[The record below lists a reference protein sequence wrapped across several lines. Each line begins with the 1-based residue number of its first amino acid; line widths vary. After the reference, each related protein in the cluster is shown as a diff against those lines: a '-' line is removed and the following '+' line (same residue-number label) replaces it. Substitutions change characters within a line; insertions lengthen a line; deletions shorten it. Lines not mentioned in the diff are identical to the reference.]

1 MKVLKIVSASA
12 LCLLISAGAAYAQ
25 DTQQTQP
32 NAMNQQAAQQS
43 AMPGGDQMRD
53 TSMGGVPGQ
62 KTQTGTRILYGA
74 PCTGGSFCDIYHG
87 N

>member
-12 LCLLISAGAAYAQ
+12 LCLLTSAGTAFAQ
-25 DTQQTQP
+25 DAQP
-32 NAMNQQAAQQS
+32 NQMNQQAAQQS